1 MKKLTVFLFV
11 IVTFLGLSTPVAADV
26 DYSISQ
32 YDGVLTIHDD
42 NSADFVQTITYQF
55 DSSYNG
61 QIVTL
66 GEAGNMP
73 DGFSVNSAPR
83 VSAKVNGNSRTV
95 KTSISNLGDGYEVK
109 VYNAGSSDDTV
120 VVTVQWQLSQLLFPY
135 LDVAELNWVPI
146 SDWDET
152 LENVKFTVNTDTP
165 TSNRQLWA
173 HAGYLNAT
181 TVTKTSNGYQI
192 SAKKINSKLELHA
205 YWDHS
210 ILKNVSLL
218 PKKRRSAIIEQ
229 EAKITRRSW
238 ILQVVLFYVLPIAAV
253 VLTMG
258 ALVLIF
264 QGFRVVKKYEHFD
277 KKRRSYEVPEDC
289 SPLLVLKYIY
299 DVDLQDLDTKGSSIA
314 QSFDFETTIQ
324 AILLDLIDRKV
335 ISVKDKELTCH
346 LNMPMTDSEAEVLD
360 MAFGGKEKITIN
372 NLFADYHF
380 DDILVEKYKQRYDG
394 KTLENKLNKLGNNF
408 NRRYDA
414 KLNTINRL
422 VEKELANQNLPMIR
436 QELSEKPK
444 RFISVARKLLIVAIF
459 IVTISGIYSLIREHW
474 IFFLYSILLVALSFI
489 LFSISLKMQYVTEH
503 GILTA
508 EGHRRV
514 QAWVSFTN
522 MMRDINTF
530 NKVDIQGVV
539 VWNRILVY
547 ATLFGYAEQVQK
559 YLEFNNIKLTNES
572 VILANQ
578 ELSYM
583 IGMRTHQ
590 LGLASLSADSAAHF
604 SVSSGGSGSGVGGGF
619 SGGGG
624 WRWRW
629 SILKTL
635 QICYN

>member
-1 MKKLTVFLFV
+1 MKPF
-11 IVTFLGLSTPVAADV
+11 
-26 DYSISQ
+26 
-32 YDGVLTIHDD
+32 
-42 NSADFVQTITYQF
+42 
-55 DSSYNG
+55 
-61 QIVTL
+61 
-66 GEAGNMP
+66 
-73 DGFSVNSAPR
+73 
-83 VSAKVNGNSRTV
+83 
-95 KTSISNLGDGYEVK
+95 
-109 VYNAGSSDDTV
+109 
-120 VVTVQWQLSQLLFPY
+120 
-135 LDVAELNWVPI
+135 
-146 SDWDET
+146 
-152 LENVKFTVNTDTP
+152 
-165 TSNRQLWA
+165 
-173 HAGYLNAT
+173 
-181 TVTKTSNGYQI
+181 

-590 LGLASLSADSAAHF
+590 LGLASLSADSTAHF

>member
-289 SPLLVLKYIY
+289 SPLWVLKYIY

-380 DDILVEKYKQRYDG
+380 DDI
-394 KTLENKLNKLGNNF
+394 
-408 NRRYDA
+408 
-414 KLNTINRL
+414 L